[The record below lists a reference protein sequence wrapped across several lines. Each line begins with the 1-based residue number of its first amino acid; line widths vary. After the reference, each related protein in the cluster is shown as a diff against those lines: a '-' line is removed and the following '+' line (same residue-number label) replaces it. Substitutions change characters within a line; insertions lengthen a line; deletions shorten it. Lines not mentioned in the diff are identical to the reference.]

1 MILTGCLVRYN
12 FAGMAMHSII
22 DMNGSV
28 QESLILFLIGMG
40 KKIRLI
46 SAFPTNYPECEQR
59 IPALLNYEQVVN
71 DLNGAEVVYVLSM
84 IPDKNSME
92 EYEFTSAL
100 FNIMNACKEIRSRLV
115 YLDTT
120 RVYTKKD
127 VPFTESSA
135 SHSIYHKAILGRK
148 AISILQA
155 EIKANKINAAVACTG
170 ELYGPGYATNKGG
183 NEVLHNLAKY
193 RSSSWYINADLMHS
207 FHFMPDVV
215 RALYVLGTR
224 NQAKGQLWDLPAAFP
239 ALTGRQFIEEA
250 ACQLKVSANIKVI
263 PKWLLSL
270 RALVDPVARDLKY
283 KYGYP
288 VVVDSEK
295 FEKEFDQYPTPYAQ
309 GIEATLEW
317 LLLNRTE

>member
-1 MILTGCLVRYN
+1 
-12 FAGMAMHSII
+12 MAMHSII

-120 RVYTKKD
+120 GLY
-127 VPFTESSA
+127 
-135 SHSIYHKAILGRK
+135 SHSMSHKGIIGRK
-148 AISILQA
+148 ALSILQT
-155 EIKANKINAAVACTG
+155 EMEANKINATVARAG

>member
-1 MILTGCLVRYN
+1 
-12 FAGMAMHSII
+12 MAMHSII

-28 QESLILFLIGMG
+28 QEGLIPFLIGMG

-46 SAFPTNYPECEQR
+46 STTPTNYPGCEQC

-71 DLNGAEVVYVLSM
+71 DLNGAKVVYVLSM
-84 IPDKNSME
+84 LPDENRME

-100 FNIMNACKEIRSRLV
+100 FNIINACKEIRSRLV

-120 RVYTKKD
+120 WVYTKNE
-127 VPFTESSA
+127 VPFTELSA
-135 SHSIYHKAILGRK
+135 SHSIYHKGVIGRK

-155 EIKANKINAAVACTG
+155 EIEADKINATVARTG
-170 ELYGPGYATNKGG
+170 ELYGPGYAMNKGG
-183 NEVLHNLAKY
+183 NKVLCNLIKY
-193 RSSSWYINADLMHS
+193 RTSSWYINASLMHS
-207 FHFMPDVV
+207 FHFLPDVV

-224 NQAKGQLWDLPAAFP
+224 NQAQGQLWNLPAAFP
-239 ALTGRQFIEEA
+239 ALTGKQFIEEA
-250 ACQLKVSANIKVI
+250 ANQLKVTADIKII

-270 RALVDPVARDLKY
+270 RALIDPVARELKY

-295 FEKEFDQYPTPYAQ
+295 YEKEFDQYPTPYTE
-309 GIEATLEW
+309 GIKATLEW
-317 LLLNRTE
+317 LLNRYGEKNGRRGEI